1 MNISAK
7 YNDDVKDNGT
17 AAAVSTESAVIYDF
31 RSGMSLDGMGMQGA
45 RAFLNVDN
53 LFDKQYIASAHNYG
67 VRPNKPQTF
76 IAGISFD
83 F

>member
-1 MNISAK
+1 
-7 YNDDVKDNGT
+7 VK
-17 AAAVSTESAVIYDF
+17 TESAWIYDF

-53 LFDKQYIASAHNYG
+53 LFDKSYIASAHNYG
-67 VRPNKPQTF
+67 VRPNKPQTVM
-76 IAGISFD
+76 AGLSFD